1 MKDEERKPDEQ
12 EAEAGGPE
20 RSGALESDEAAA
32 RAKRVVFKIVPANPK
47 NTFNFEDVADK

>member
-1 MKDEERKPDEQ
+1 MKDEERKSDE
-12 EAEAGGPE
+12 PE
-20 RSGALESDEAAA
+20 PEPKALESDEAAA